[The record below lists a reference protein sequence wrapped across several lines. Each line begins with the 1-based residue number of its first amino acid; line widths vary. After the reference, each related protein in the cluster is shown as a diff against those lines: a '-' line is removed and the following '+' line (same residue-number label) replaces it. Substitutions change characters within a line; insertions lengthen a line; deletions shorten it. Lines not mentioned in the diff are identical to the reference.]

1 MKALPLT
8 KANEILAATNQLS
21 QAGGAFVGTDT
32 LEWRKLKRE
41 AEKIVHADP
50 SVGWSVYA
58 AVMTLAGDIEETNRA
73 LRAALPFAIADPSII
88 EDYMVSKIALGFFSD
103 ALELGKERS
112 SPEYGR
118 FTQRCSELIVAGGFR
133 TVAAHLLRAAE
144 IGLDVRGLD
153 VGHVPIAA
161 RLMAEAGLDDEDV
174 AKHLDLAGEVLR
186 NRRLKWSGHP
196 CLCVHGV
203 DGLFKAVT
211 YVLSVR
217 QSRDEVFEM
226 NCELADAEV
235 RANVKRHPYFD
246 ITFIAA

>member
-8 KANEILAATNQLS
+8 KANEILAATNKLS
-21 QAGGAFVGTDT
+21 QAGAAFVGTDT
-32 LEWRKLKRE
+32 LQGQT
-41 AEKIVHADP
+41 P
-50 SVGWSVYA
+50 
-58 AVMTLAGDIEETNRA
+58 AGD
-73 LRAALPFAIADPSII
+73 
-88 EDYMVSKIALGFFSD
+88 
-103 ALELGKERS
+103 
-112 SPEYGR
+112 
-118 FTQRCSELIVAGGFR
+118 VA
-133 TVAAHLLRAAE
+133 
-144 IGLDVRGLD
+144 RGLD
-153 VGHVPIAA
+153 IGHVPIAA

-235 RANVKRHPYFD
+235 RANIKRHPYFD